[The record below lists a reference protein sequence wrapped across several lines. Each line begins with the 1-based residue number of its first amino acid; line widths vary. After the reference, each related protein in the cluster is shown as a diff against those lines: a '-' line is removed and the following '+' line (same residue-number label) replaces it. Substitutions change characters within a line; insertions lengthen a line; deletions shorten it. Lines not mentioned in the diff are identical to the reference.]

1 MGTQLLRRTTR
12 QMVATDEGERF
23 LATARD
29 LVSAMHETDTM
40 FRQNNSQLHGRLR
53 VDMPSRIGRRIVIPA
68 LPSLLENHPRL
79 SIEISTSDSM
89 VDLIAEGLD
98 CVLRAGDLKDSEIIC
113 QKLGDVDIITC
124 ASPAYLTRYG
134 LPKSTDDLSGHVMVN
149 YGQSLPTRPASFV
162 HRTLSQ
168 FAEVPMSNTVTVNNA
183 EAYIAA
189 AKAGL
194 GMIQI
199 PAFDV
204 MSAVEAGDLVPVLE
218 RLRPPPMQLSLLYAR
233 RRNVPARISVF
244 QAWVHDALREKRVFD
259 RFEIKA

>member
-1 MGTQLLRRTTR
+1 M
-12 QMVATDEGERF
+12 
-23 LATARD
+23 
-29 LVSAMHETDTM
+29 
-40 FRQNNSQLHGRLR
+40 
-53 VDMPSRIGRRIVIPA
+53 IPA
-68 LPSLLENHPRL
+68 LPSLLEGHPRL

-98 CVLRAGDLKDSEIIC
+98 CVLRAGDLKNSEIIC

-124 ASPAYLTRYG
+124 ASPAYLKRYSV
-134 LPKSTDDLSGHVMVN
+134 PKSTDDLSGHVMVN
-149 YGQSLPTRPASFV
+149 YGQSLPTRAASFV
-162 HRTLSQ
+162 HRTPRQ

-204 MSAVEAGDLVPVLE
+204 MSAVEAGHLVPVLE
-218 RLRPPPMQLSLLYAR
+218 RLRPPPMHWSLLYAR

-244 QAWVHDALREKRVFD
+244 QAWVHDALRQKRVFD
-259 RFEIKA
+259 RFEPKA